1 MIQYKP
7 TKKLFYGKWLY
18 KVSYNIDGCSFIRH
32 KSFDGIDNTIEKLVP
47 NSTYNRK
54 IINSKDDLVHLT
66 GLLKKVPGNSYDI
79 RIETNIIDVYTSD
92 EAFFNTMLCLLPE
105 KIRFAQKPEQ
115 QLSDKHTILVKKYPQ
130 DKFTMR
136 VYMKPHK
143 MDVSEKPQYIKWLKS
158 VNGVS
163 ISDAV
168 SQWFITTH
176 WNWDRRYILVDSE
189 KTLLML
195 KLKNSNVVGTVYNLI
210 IQD

>member
-1 MIQYKP
+1 MILYKP

-32 KSFDGIDNTIEKLVP
+32 KSFDSIENTIDQLVP
-47 NSTYNRK
+47 SNTYHRK
-54 IINSKDDLVHLT
+54 IINSKDDLLT
-66 GLLKKVPGNSYDI
+66 LVNKLKLVSKDSYDI
-79 RIETNIIDVYTSD
+79 RTETNIIDVYTND
-92 EAFFNTMLCLLPE
+92 EAFFNSLLVLMPE
-105 KIRFAQKPEQ
+105 KVRFAQKPEQ
-115 QLSDKHTILVKKYPQ
+115 KLTDKKTILVKKYPQ
-130 DKFTMR
+130 NRYTMR
-136 VYMKPHK
+136 VYLKPHK
-143 MDVSEKPQYIKWLKS
+143 MDLSDKGEYVRWIKS

-176 WNWDRRYILVDSE
+176 WNWDRRYILVDNE

-195 KLKNSNVVGTVYNLI
+195 KLKNSSVIGTVYNLV

>member
-18 KVSYNIDGCSFIRH
+18 KVSYNIDGCSFIRY
-32 KSFDGIDNTIEKLVP
+32 KSFDDVENTIEKLVP
-47 NSTYNRK
+47 NSAYNRK

-66 GLLKKVPGNSYDI
+66 GLLKKVPRNSYDI
-79 RIETNIIDVYTSD
+79 RVETNIIDVYTSD
-92 EAFFNTMLCLLPE
+92 EAFFNTMLCLLPG

-115 QLSDKHTILVKKYPQ
+115 QLSDKHIILVKKYPQ

-168 SQWFITTH
+168 SQWFLVTG

-195 KLKNSNVVGTVYNLI
+195 KLKNSNVIGTVYNLV